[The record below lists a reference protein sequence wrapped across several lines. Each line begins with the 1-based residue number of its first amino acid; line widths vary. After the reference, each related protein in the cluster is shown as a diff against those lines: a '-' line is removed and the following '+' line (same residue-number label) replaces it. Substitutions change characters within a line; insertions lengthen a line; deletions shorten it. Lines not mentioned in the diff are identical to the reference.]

1 MKRQFTYL
9 LLAITLII
17 AGCSES
23 FDDSKI
29 WDKLDDHENRIVKL
43 EELCKQ
49 MNANISSLQT
59 IVTALQNNDY
69 ITGVTPIT
77 QNGETIGYT
86 ITFSKS
92 ESITIYHGKNG
103 EDGKDGQNGKDGVDG
118 KDGYTP
124 QIGVKKDSD
133 GLYYWTLDGQW
144 LLDANG
150 DKIKAQGTDG
160 KDGADGAPGADGED
174 GKDGINGTDGANG
187 KDGVTPQLKIE
198 DGYWFVSYDNGGSWT
213 KLGKATGED
222 GKDGENGANGA
233 DGAAGADGDSFFKE
247 VVVEGQSVRFVFA
260 DGSEVEIPLSA
271 QGAVS
276 NLQSIAYIPKYS
288 DGKATVNVISESS
301 RVVEM
306 DFELSPISAAAE
318 VAANW
323 STLVNMK
330 AVYTATRAVEL
341 VEMPILSC
349 KADSA
354 TGVITVAASAAN
366 LSEEF
371 IAGTQSASARLAISG
386 ENFNIVSD
394 YIPLVAQVIVQPD
407 NEIWYS
413 STDGKAVTPK
423 VAMVTR
429 SSGNVENI
437 FDSTTNM
444 WVLRYESAVVE
455 IPQDAFSGCKTLA
468 TISLPNSV
476 TKIGSSAF
484 KNCTGL
490 TGTFVIPESVTEIGE
505 QAFYKCNA
513 ITSFESS
520 FASEDG
526 RSLIVNDAL
535 VAVAQGNLI
544 EHTIPAGVTTIEA
557 SAYESCKTLTAVT
570 IPEGVESIGKNAFG
584 WCSNLQRVTLPK
596 SLTSIGES
604 AFNGCSLLA
613 SIDIPEGVTEIGAS
627 AFASCKSLKSVVIP
641 NNLASI
647 NKMTFSFCNALGSV
661 TIGSNVTTICQQAF
675 YSCGAL
681 AEITIPD
688 SVKSIEKQAFRN
700 CKSLTAVTLGAGVES
715 FGESVFEGCA
725 KLETISLPENTT
737 TIGNRMFY
745 QCTALKSI
753 TIPKNVNL
761 IPEMAFS
768 DCESLSSITLE
779 GKDIEIGSS
788 AFESCAF
795 TELNIFDN
803 VAIIGEN
810 AFKYCESLTSA
821 VISANVK
828 SIGESAFNS
837 SALESVTLSEGITSI
852 GDFAFA
858 STQLTEIVIP
868 SSVISIGNSAFQTA
882 PLKKVTLNEGLQ
894 TIGNSAFIQFKA
906 TEITI
911 PSTVTSIGSSA
922 FSYCTSLVTIN
933 CKPTTPPTIGS
944 GAFAGN
950 VTGRKLYVPVGSGE
964 AYKSANV
971 WKNYSSY
978 IEEKQF

>member
-1 MKRQFTYL
+1 MLNFIKMKKLFTYL
-9 LLAITLII
+9 LCAMTLIV

-29 WDKLDDHENRIVKL
+29 WEKLDNHENRIAKL

-49 MNANISSLQT
+49 INANIASLQT
-59 IVTALQNNDY
+59 IVAALQDNDY
-69 ITGVTPIT
+69 ITSVTPIT

-86 ITFSKS
+86 ISFTKS
-92 ESITIYHGKNG
+92 QPITIYHGKNG
-103 EDGKDGQNGKDGVDG
+103 ENG

-133 GLYYWTLDGQW
+133 GLYYWTIDGQW

-150 DKIKAQGTDG
+150 NKIKAQGSDGKDGVDGTNGTDGTDG
-160 KDGADGAPGADGED
+160 KDGVDGTNGTD
-174 GKDGINGTDGANG
+174 GKDGEN
-187 KDGVTPQLKIE
+187 GVTPLLKIE
-198 DGYWFVSYDNGGSWT
+198 EGYWFVSYDNGGSWT
-213 KLGKATGED
+213 NLGKATGED
-222 GKDGENGANGA
+222 GA
-233 DGAAGADGDSFFKE
+233 DGAAGADGKDGKDGKDGADGDSFFKE
-247 VVVEGQSVRFVFA
+247 VVVEEQGVRFVFA
-260 DGSEVEIPLSA
+260 DGSQIVIPLAEQSA
-271 QGAVS
+271 EA
-276 NLQSIAYIPKYS
+276 NLQSITYIPKYS
-288 DGKATVNVISESS
+288 DGKATVNVISNTT

-306 DFELSPISAAAE
+306 DFEILPISAASEIAQ
-318 VAANW
+318 NW

-330 AVYTATRAVEL
+330 AVYTATRAVEW

-349 KADSA
+349 KADTA
-354 TGVITVAASAAN
+354 TGVLTVAASAVN
-366 LSEEF
+366 LSDEF
-371 IAGTQSASARLAISG
+371 IAGTQSASARLAISDG
-386 ENFNIVSD
+386 VVNITSD
-394 YIPLVAQVIVQPD
+394 YIPLVAQVITQPD

-429 SSGNVENI
+429 SANVENI
-437 FDSTTNM
+437 FDATTNM

-468 TISLPNSV
+468 TISLPSSV
-476 TKIGSSAF
+476 TKIGSAAF

-490 TGTFVIPESVTEIGE
+490 TGTFVIPESVTEIGA

-535 VAVAQGNLI
+535 VAVATGNLT
-544 EHTIPAGVTTIEA
+544 EHTIPAGVTTIEV

-570 IPEGVESIGKNAFG
+570 IPEGVVSIGKSAFA
-584 WCSNLQRVTLPK
+584 WCSNLKTVTLPK

-604 AFNGCSLLA
+604 AFNGCSSLA
-613 SIDIPEGVTEIGAS
+613 SIDIPEGVAEIGAS
-627 AFASCKSLKSVVIP
+627 AFSSCSGLTSIVIP
-641 NNLASI
+641 NNVTTISKLALSYC
-647 NKMTFSFCNALGSV
+647 SSLSSV
-661 TIGSNVTTICQQAF
+661 TIGSNVSIIGQQAF

-681 AEITIPD
+681 AEINIPD
-688 SVKSIEKQAFRN
+688 GVKSIEKQAFRN
-700 CKSLTAVTLGAGVES
+700 CKSLTTVTLGTGVES
-715 FGESVFEGCA
+715 FGESVFEACA
-725 KLETISLPENTT
+725 KLETISLPENITT
-737 TIGNRMFY
+737 MGNRMFY

-753 TIPKNVNL
+753 TIPKNVTL

-768 DCESLSSITLE
+768 GCKLLSSITLE
-779 GKDIEIGSS
+779 GKDVEIGTS
-788 AFESCAF
+788 AFERCAF
-795 TELNIFDN
+795 TELNFLDN

-837 SALESVTLSEGITSI
+837 STLESVTLSDGITSI

-868 SSVISIGNSAFQTA
+868 STVISIGNSAFQTV

-906 TEITI
+906 TELTI

-922 FSYCTSLVTIN
+922 FSYSTTLATIN
-933 CKPTTPPTIGS
+933 CKPATPPTIGS
-944 GAFAGN
+944 AAFAGN

-964 AYKSANV
+964 AYKSANG